1 MASAILNFIRG
12 LATKKGGQEVVNV
25 FRKNL
30 DDTFGK
36 DEVKEGI
43 RIITQGEKDP
53 EIRKLF
59 FREGESLED
68 ELVNLLEARYMSSER
83 LMTHPLHFNRRGAGA
98 AKRYLVLNDSG
109 KRLTDLPGGPGDKSI
124 YGKFYGDMAKT

>member
-12 LATKKGGQEVVNV
+12 LATKKGGEEVVNV

-43 RIITQGEKDP
+43 RIISQSEKDP

-59 FREGESLED
+59 FRLI
-68 ELVNLLEARYMSSER
+68 L
-83 LMTHPLHFNRRGAGA
+83 
-98 AKRYLVLNDSG
+98 
-109 KRLTDLPGGPGDKSI
+109 
-124 YGKFYGDMAKT
+124 